1 HHDDG
6 ATQIGRGQV
15 AYVDPV
21 QSHVPVGGV
30 VEPGDEL
37 GYRGLSRA
45 GGADQGDRL
54 TGRDVQVEVWQHRRA
69 VAVLEAHMVQ
79 VQLPAWLWQ
88 RRRTLRLDHAR
99 LLGQQ
104 PGDLLQRRRGGLE
117 GVVEHADL

>member
-1 HHDDG
+1 VVAVGHLFDELVRSDGAGGLFDLRHRRIGPAQGDVLAYRATEQVRLLGHHDDG

-69 VAVLEAHMVQ
+69 VAVL
-79 VQLPAWLWQ
+79 
-88 RRRTLRLDHAR
+88 
-99 LLGQQ
+99 
-104 PGDLLQRRRGGLE
+104 
-117 GVVEHADL
+117 